1 MPGDMQVK
9 EILLFKLGLQM
20 QVEEE
25 KERDRWNLQ
34 FSRGHEQQLS
44 NNSVFIFS
52 PDGWGLLINCQV
64 AF

>member
-9 EILLFKLGLQM
+9 EILLFRLGLQM
-20 QVEEE
+20 QAEEE

-34 FSRGHEQQLS
+34 FSRDHEQQLS
-44 NNSVFIFS
+44 NSVFIFS